1 MKTRIKSIEPHLKQI
16 GSPYKW
22 CQYLCG
28 LYYDNKFDR
37 HSLIS
42 SSQSVSKK
50 DDQNKSSD
58 DMKDDVEMA
67 ADNNNETNS
76 SDQTNEKND
85 SKLFEQIMNKLKFR
99 FRSRIILQETLN
111 SLSNF

>member
-1 MKTRIKSIEPHLKQI
+1 LKQL

-37 HSLIS
+37 HTLIS
-42 SSQSVSKK
+42 SSQSTISKK
-50 DDQNKSSD
+50 DEQNKSSD
-58 DMKDDVEMA
+58 EMKDDVEMT
-67 ADNNNETNS
+67 DNNNENDS
-76 SDQTNEKND
+76 SDQTNDRND

-99 FRSRIILQETLN
+99 FKSRVILQETLN